1 MPVSGQE
8 QSLPEDTARGPR
20 ARMQKVMRDTAM
32 RLMQGG
38 QVPSVSEVAEA
49 AEVSRATAYRYFP
62 SQASIIQAAVN
73 EALGPVLDWSSD
85 SDDAEERIGDL
96 FATAYPGMLAH
107 EALHRAALRLALE
120 QWARRHA
127 GIMGDEA
134 RIVRG
139 NRKGLLAAAGAP
151 LKSVL
156 GKQTYD
162 TLMQSL
168 SLIFGVEAIIVLR
181 DLWGLDARQVERV
194 ASWAAQALVAAAVAE
209 TKGNGRGKR
218 PGGTS
223 AAGAGA
229 RKSRSKRAD

>member
-1 MPVSGQE
+1 ME
-8 QSLPEDTARGPR
+8 AERGPR

-85 SDDAEERIGDL
+85 SEDAGERITDL
-96 FATAYPGMLAH
+96 FASAYPGMLAH

-120 QWARRHA
+120 QWARRFA
-127 GIMGDEA
+127 GTMGDEA

-139 NRKGLLAAAGAP
+139 NRKGLLASASAP
-151 LKSVL
+151 LKGVL
-156 GKQTYD
+156 GRQTYD
-162 TLMQSL
+162 NLMQSL
-168 SLIFGVEAIIVLR
+168 SLIFGVEAIIVLK
-181 DLWGLDARQVERV
+181 DLWGLDDKQVERV
-194 ASWAAQALVAAAVAE
+194 ASWAAHALVAAAVAE
-209 TKGNGRGKR
+209 SKGSGRGKR
-218 PGGTS
+218 PGGAS
-223 AAGAGA
+223 AAGART
-229 RKSRSKRAD
+229 RKTRSRRAETKN

>member
-1 MPVSGQE
+1 MRVSGQE
-8 QSLPEDTARGPR
+8 SSLDRPVGKGPR

-32 RLMQGG
+32 RLMQAG

-73 EALGPVLDWSSD
+73 EALGPILDWKSD
-85 SDDAEERIGDL
+85 SDDAEERIHEL
-96 FATAYPGMLAH
+96 FSYAYPGMIAH
-107 EALHRAALRLALE
+107 EALHRAALRLAQE

-127 GIMGDEA
+127 GTIGDEA

-151 LKSVL
+151 LKGSL
-156 GKQTYD
+156 GKQTFD
-162 TLMQSL
+162 NLLQSL

-181 DLWGLDARQVERV
+181 DIWGLDAKQAERV
-194 ASWAAQALVAAAVAE
+194 ALWAAHALVGAAIAE
-209 TKGNGRGKR
+209 ANGRATAKK
-218 PGGTS
+218 PGGS
-223 AAGAGA
+223 AAGRPHRRRA
-229 RKSRSKRAD
+229 KSRN

>member
-1 MPVSGQE
+1 M
-8 QSLPEDTARGPR
+8 RGPR

-85 SDDAEERIGDL
+85 SGDAGERVEDL
-96 FATAYPGMLAH
+96 VSSAYPGILAH

-120 QWARRHA
+120 QWGRRHA
-127 GIMGDEA
+127 GTAGDEQ

-139 NRKGLLAAAGAP
+139 NRKSVLAQACAP
-151 LKSVL
+151 LKDVVER
-156 GKQTYD
+156 QTYD
-162 TLMQSL
+162 NLMRSL
-168 SLIFGVEAIIVLR
+168 SLIFGIEAIIVLR
-181 DLWGLDARQVERV
+181 DLWGLDARQIERV
-194 ASWAAQALVAAAVAE
+194 ASWAAHALVAAAVAE
-209 TKGNGRGKR
+209 AGAKGSGRGKR
-218 PGGTS
+218 ASGVP
-223 AAGAGA
+223 A
-229 RKSRSKRAD
+229 RKTRSKRAATRN